1 MIDMAGNSCVG
12 DCGKILEGCEGM
24 FEKGDYVIYGSTGI
38 CCVEGVT
45 TVNIAGIPKERIY
58 YILRPE
64 GKAENKIFIP
74 VDNQKR
80 MLRKV
85 ISKRE
90 AEELI
95 EEIPEIAP
103 LDIANDKLREEK
115 YKECIQSC
123 DCRDLIRIIKTI
135 YLRDKKRMEQGKK
148 VTAVDERY
156 LSLAEENLYTELS
169 MLLGIPKNNM
179 ENYITSRI
187 REKVTK

>member
-1 MIDMAGNSCVG
+1 
-12 DCGKILEGCEGM
+12 M

-45 TVNIAGIPKERIY
+45 TINIAGIPKDRIY

-64 GKAENKIFIP
+64 SRTESKIFIP
-74 VDNQKR
+74 VDNQKKII
-80 MLRKV
+80 RKV

-95 EEIPEIAP
+95 EEIPEIDP
-103 LDIANDKLREEK
+103 MDIANDKLREEK

-123 DCRDLIRIIKTI
+123 DCRELIRIIKTI

-148 VTAVDERY
+148 ATAVDERY
-156 LSLAEENLYTELS
+156 LRLAEENLYTELS

-179 ENYITSRI
+179 ESYITSRI
-187 REKVTK
+187 RQKETIGKKFMYCK

>member
-1 MIDMAGNSCVG
+1 
-12 DCGKILEGCEGM
+12 M
-24 FEKGDYVIYGSTGI
+24 FEKGDYVVYGSNGI
-38 CCVEGVT
+38 CCVAGIT
-45 TVNIAGIPKERIY
+45 TIDIAGIPKDRLY

-64 GKAENKIFIP
+64 GRTESKIFIP
-74 VDNQKR
+74 VDNQKS

-103 LDIANDKLREEK
+103 LDIDNDKFREEK
-115 YKECIQSC
+115 YKKCIQSC
-123 DCRDLIRIIKTI
+123 DCRELICIIKTI

-148 VTAVDERY
+148 AMAVDERY
-156 LSLAEENLYTELS
+156 LRLAEENLYTELS

-179 ENYITSRI
+179 ESYITSRI
-187 REKVTK
+187 RKKETK